1 MDKGDTHSPSIKKY
15 LDPVVITRLSG
26 LEIKARVVV
35 EGFLSGLHFSPHH
48 GQSLEFSEHLPYS
61 PGDSLHL
68 VDWKVYGR
76 TERLYLKKFH
86 EETNMRVYF
95 LLDVSNSMGYG
106 KPVSKVEYS
115 KVLIASLSYLLLD
128 QNDAVGLIPFNV
140 GLLSFLP
147 PVARRDYI
155 HRLVSKLEAIKTGGK
170 TDITQVLD
178 SFSRLI
184 KKRSLIVIVSD
195 FLDEPARFFKPIRG
209 FVRSRNE
216 IILLQVLH
224 PDEIELS
231 IRNTVYLRDLETGSR
246 ILVNPS
252 AIRAR
257 YRTAFNRFLGELRL
271 RAGNA
276 RTFFYTVTTN
286 IPYDRVLMNLI
297 MRDRK

>member
-1 MDKGDTHSPSIKKY
+1 MDKGDAHSPSIKKY

-106 KPVSKVEYS
+106 KPVSKIEYS

-170 TDITQVLD
+170 TDIMQVLD

-184 KKRSLIVIVSD
+184 KKRSLIIIVSD
-195 FLDEPARFFKPIRG
+195 FLDEPERFFKPIRG

-257 YRTAFNRFLGELRL
+257 YRTAFNRFLDDLRL
-271 RAGNA
+271 RAGETRA
-276 RTFFYTVTTN
+276 LFYTVTTDT
-286 IPYDRVLMNLI
+286 PYDQVLMKLI
-297 MRDRK
+297 LRDKR

>member
-1 MDKGDTHSPSIKKY
+1 MDKGDTHSPTIKKY
-15 LDPVVITRLSG
+15 LAPVVITRLSG

-61 PGDSLHL
+61 SGDSLHL

-155 HRLVSKLEAIKTGGK
+155 HRLVSKLEAIKAGGK
-170 TDITQVLD
+170 TDIMQVLD

-184 KKRSLIVIVSD
+184 KKRSLIIIVSD
-195 FLDEPARFFKPIRG
+195 FLDEPERFFKSIRG

-257 YRTAFNRFLGELRL
+257 YRTAFNRFLDELRL
-271 RAGNA
+271 RAGETRA
-276 RTFFYTVTTN
+276 LFYTVTTDT
-286 IPYDRVLMNLI
+286 PYDQVLIKLI
-297 MRDRK
+297 LRDKR

>member
-1 MDKGDTHSPSIKKY
+1 MDKGDAHSPSIKKY

-106 KPVSKVEYS
+106 KPVSKIEYS

-170 TDITQVLD
+170 TDIMQVLD

-184 KKRSLIVIVSD
+184 KKRSLIIIVSD

-257 YRTAFNRFLGELRL
+257 YRTAFNRFLDDLRL
-271 RAGNA
+271 RAGETRA
-276 RTFFYTVTTN
+276 LFYTVTTDT
-286 IPYDRVLMNLI
+286 PYDQVLMKLI
-297 MRDRK
+297 LRDKR

>member
-1 MDKGDTHSPSIKKY
+1 MDKGDAHSPSIKKY
-15 LDPVVITRLSG
+15 LAPVVITRLSG

-128 QNDAVGLIPFNV
+128 QNDAVGLTPFNV

-155 HRLVSKLEAIKTGGK
+155 HRLVSKLETIKTGGK
-170 TDITQVLD
+170 TDIMQVLD

-184 KKRSLIVIVSD
+184 KKRSLIIIVSD

-257 YRTAFNRFLGELRL
+257 YRTAFNRFLDDLRL
-271 RAGNA
+271 RAGETRA
-276 RTFFYTVTTN
+276 LFYTVTTDT
-286 IPYDRVLMNLI
+286 PYDQVLMKLI
-297 MRDRK
+297 LRDKR